1 MGSYMIPEL
10 VAAYAILIT
19 ISGCGY
25 IAFILAGACGIAL
38 QIFRIKPASAEAV
51 SLIYDRSRPIV
62 IAHRGAGFDAPENTI
77 AAIRQVN

>member
-25 IAFILAGACGIAL
+25 IAFILVGACWIAL
-38 QIFRIKPASAEAV
+38 QYFRIKPASAEAV
-51 SLIYDRSRPIV
+51 SLIYDHNRPMV